1 MKTIRQNTRLQAILQ
16 ATTLFGFALYFTG
29 AVISGAAY
37 RYVHERHIPMLLF
50 SAVVFFLIGMLKL
63 KKVMQESHWRT
74 SLFNNGYTG
83 VSGYSGKDARSAR
96 AGVFSIVV
104 FAVAL
109 VGMSAS
115 SGIAVR
121 FSQFAYSN
129 SLGGQPSPVSDPPFA
144 ADAFSAGEYSAAP
157 PSDAVSDPASTVGV
171 SGTSTTAGAEPNMKT
186 ADSGIVMDSDTFT
199 QWLTELYTKPDAWV
213 GKKITA
219 TGSVW
224 KDGELFEKNEF
235 ALARMMMICCAAD
248 MQPVGILAQWSD
260 VQTLIDGEWIEV
272 SGTLSKKPY
281 KNSFDPLII
290 VETIKKV
297 NQPQREYIYP

>member
-83 VSGYSGKDARSAR
+83 VLGY
-96 AGVFSIVV
+96 
-104 FAVAL
+104 
-109 VGMSAS
+109 

-157 PSDAVSDPASTVGV
+157 PSDAVSDPASTVEV